1 MKELKLEAAV
11 AHLDKVLAFIDEEL
25 GAAGCPM
32 KTQMQIDVVVEE
44 VFVNVASYAYAP
56 GTGDAA
62 VAVELSNAPAG
73 VTITVSDSGRP
84 YNPLARQDP
93 DITLP
98 IEQRE
103 IGGLGVL
110 MTKKLM
116 DEVAYEYRDSQNI
129 LTLKKSW

>member
-1 MKELKLEAAV
+1 M
-11 AHLDKVLAFIDEEL
+11 
-25 GAAGCPM
+25 
-32 KTQMQIDVVVEE
+32 
-44 VFVNVASYAYAP
+44 
-56 GTGDAA
+56 
-62 VAVELSNAPAG
+62 
-73 VTITVSDSGRP
+73 TITVSDSGRP